1 MIDRSV
7 EDFRKGDFTET
18 LSTDIKTYVLIGDI
32 YDMTSG
38 GTTMVSGPIKLI
50 SPNTKI
56 GDISKAM
63 SDVMENATA
72 GELKENGLLPVSVT
86 TTDRMSEVYGAVIF
100 VSSNLNPD
108 GTYTWKDPETDSDA
122 IVPKSGT
129 TDQAK
134 KAIDGNEAL
143 KPNATPGT
151 AEYDEQL
158 KAYEKAIGKT
168 YWESLTID
176 QLVDVLLLSARV

>member
-1 MIDRSV
+1 
-7 EDFRKGDFTET
+7 
-18 LSTDIKTYVLIGDI
+18 
-32 YDMTSG
+32 MTAV
-38 GTTMVSGPIKLI
+38 TGPIKLI

-56 GDISKAM
+56 GDISQAM
-63 SDVMENATA
+63 SDVMKNATA
-72 GELKENGLLPVSVT
+72 GELEENGLLPVSAT

-100 VSSNLNPD
+100 VSVNLNPVD
-108 GTYTWKDPETDSDA
+108 WTYTWKDPETDDA
-122 IVPKSGT
+122 IVPKSGIT
-129 TDQAK
+129 VQAD
-134 KAIDGNEAL
+134 KAIVANAAL
-143 KPNATPGT
+143 KPTATPGT